1 MEYRMKQEQKTE
13 QPQQQQQKSLFS
25 IPINGC
31 LSVIIMAAL
40 ACIAVKGCKM
50 VNMKY
55 EEQKAQHEIYM
66 DSINKTRSDT
76 TYYFNQRQK

>member
-1 MEYRMKQEQKTE
+1 MEYRMDKEQKPQNE
-13 QPQQQQQKSLFS
+13 QKKTLFS

-55 EEQKAQHEIYM
+55 EEQKAQHEMVM
-66 DSINKTRSDT
+66 DSIN
-76 TYYFNQRQK
+76 QRQK